1 MFKKSLKQVC
11 VITTDTENFIID
23 MFIHGIILTIILTAF
38 FLLVVSKLETEAL
51 QSEIDKAVKYRQR
64 SHIRKRLYGKE
75 DMFNFLRVQP
85 YRSHEQ
91 LLRHHDLR
99 VRQNHLYLNGRT
111 RYNNNYS
118 GWNIRI
124 GGRW

>member
-1 MFKKSLKQVC
+1 MKVIVYIQSSDGKINPMENMIETSKMISEKYDKQA
-11 VITTDTENFIID
+11 
-23 MFIHGIILTIILTAF
+23 G
-38 FLLVVSKLETEAL
+38 SG
-51 QSEIDKAVKYRQR
+51 S
-64 SHIRKRLYGKE
+64 E